1 MHMLLAEGLEM
12 PSCHTARLK
21 ETCVRVPVGF
31 FANWFKMRGRSFP
44 WRQRE
49 VSPYGILLAEVLL
62 KQTRAEMVA
71 SVWPALF
78 RRYPNAASLECASPE
93 VLLQH
98 ISRLGFGRQRT
109 TALRQLSAAI
119 TNAGGLPTQPADLM
133 ELPHV
138 GMYSAHAVACF
149 AFGHR
154 VPIVDLSIVR
164 VLSRLAG
171 IEPAR
176 DIRRAPDVWE
186 IAWSLL
192 PDKEIKEH
200 NYGLLDFAADT
211 CKARSPLCGECPV
224 ASICVHARLL
234 ARIKGQDITASD
246 L

>member
-1 MHMLLAEGLEM
+1 M
-12 PSCHTARLK
+12 
-21 ETCVRVPVGF
+21 RVPTGF
-31 FANWFKMRGRSFP
+31 FANWFKVRGRSFP
-44 WRQRE
+44 WREEE

-78 RRYPNAASLECASPE
+78 RRYPNAASLESASPE

-98 ISRLGFGRQRT
+98 ISRLGFGRQRS

-119 TNAGGLPTQPADLM
+119 NNAGGLPSKPSELM
-133 ELPHV
+133 EFPHV

-154 VPIVDLSIVR
+154 VPVVDLSVVR

-171 IEPAR
+171 MEPPS
-176 DIRRAPDVWE
+176 DIRRAPEVWE
-186 IAWSLL
+186 IARSLL
-192 PDKEIKEH
+192 PDKEVKEH

-211 CKARSPLCGECPV
+211 CRARSPRCDECPLAPSCAH
-224 ASICVHARLL
+224 ASHL
-234 ARIKGQDITASD
+234 ARIGGQDITPGD
-246 L
+246 V